1 MDTKTT
7 NSVRAGFDSFRSSN
21 RSDCTGIGSKAY
33 CSSLESAVATSSSDG
48 SDNNRLSELYRL

>member
-48 SDNNRLSELYRL
+48 SDNNRLSE